1 MTIAPDPAALYL
13 SRLGTDHSRRTARSA
28 LQTVATLLGVETID
42 WEAVTYAEL
51 AMVRAGLGGF
61 SVAWGNTCWTVVRQ
75 VVGEARRLG
84 LVDQQLVDDVL
95 ALPRLRGTSRRLGRD
110 VDDDEIT
117 ALVDA
122 VDDTSVKGLR
132 DGAVLALLL
141 GGLRCSETIGI
152 EVPDVDPVTGRL
164 TVRSGKGR
172 KHREVPLGAVQQ
184 RLLGE
189 WLTVHPHTGPILRSV
204 DRWDRIGEQLSARG
218 VRLALTGL
226 CDRAGIPALSP
237 HAVRAHQITSIIC
250 NGDVFLA
257 QLYAGHSELSTTQR
271 YDRRDIQSLETVVA
285 SISPMSSHRLR
296 LVTEQIVKR
305 NEDPTQPSV
314 ASSTTASRSRSSN
327 SRSRSDSTK
336 IASGPSGAIAT

>member
-1 MTIAPDPAALYL
+1 
-13 SRLGTDHSRRTARSA
+13 
-28 LQTVATLLGVETID
+28 
-42 WEAVTYAEL
+42 
-51 AMVRAGLGGF
+51 MVLE
-61 SVAWGNTCWTVVRQ
+61 S
-75 VVGEARRLG
+75 RRLG

-95 ALPRLRGTSRRLGRD
+95 ALPRLRGNSGRLGRD
-110 VDDDEIT
+110 VDDDEIA
-117 ALVDA
+117 ALLDS
-122 VDDTSVKGLR
+122 VDDTSVRGLR

-141 GGLRCSETIGI
+141 GGLRCSETISV
-152 EVPDVDPVTGRL
+152 EVADVDPVTGRL

-184 RLLGE
+184 RLMGD
-189 WLTVHPHTGPILRSV
+189 WLAVHPLTGPILRSV
-204 DRWDRIGEQLSARG
+204 DRWDRIGERLSARG
-218 VRLALTGL
+218 VRLVLTGL

-257 QLYAGHSELSTTQR
+257 QLYAGHSALSTTQR
-271 YDRRDIQSLETVVA
+271 YDMRDIRSLATVVA
-285 SISPMSSHRLR
+285 SISPTSSPRLR
-296 LVTEQIVKR
+296 LVTEQAERR
-305 NEDPTQPSV
+305 NENPTQPSA